1 MKTSMVAVGRFM
13 YGNWYGA
20 VVVFAFVTAVLCGLQ
35 FANSC
40 MGDLVPWPKDSH
52 NALMF
57 LAVVN
62 IGIAMVVSLV
72 RRRWGLA
79 FRQLVLVA
87 VAFVCYVCI
96 GFISYCT
103 PTRMAAPPSRKWTES
118 TVCLSTGIAN
128 DDLTFLGGI
137 SQRESVLIFAVA
149 DIPINKSR
157 FLPGS
162 PWTDEVGVE
171 AIGHYRHIME
181 FCRLDVALPDDAE
194 LSHCDSEYGNLTLIA
209 TGGKHYLVYERL

>member
-1 MKTSMVAVGRFM
+1 MKRSIVALGRFM

-20 VVVFAFVTAVLCGLQ
+20 VVVFAVVTAVLCGLQ

-40 MGDLVPWPKDSH
+40 MGDLVPWPKNSH

-87 VAFVCYVCI
+87 VAFVCYVFI

-118 TVCLSTGIAN
+118 TVCLPAGIAN
-128 DDLTFLGGI
+128 DNLTFLGGI
-137 SQRESVLIFAVA
+137 SCRETIAVFAVA
-149 DIPINKSR
+149 DIPIEKSR

-162 PWTDEVGVE
+162 PWMNVGDPKAVD
-171 AIGHYRHIME
+171 HYRSIMAY
-181 FCRLDVALPDDAE
+181 CRIDVSLPNNAA
-194 LSHCDSEYGNLTLIA
+194 LSHCNGEYGNITLIA
-209 TGGKHYLVYERL
+209 TDGKHYLVYERL